1 MIIQYQAVSPG
12 NIHFGNTEQMLQV
25 VVAYVFLHIHG
36 TTMIKEEEA
45 MGFWGERSMEEKRE
59 GNDVIIF

>member
-1 MIIQYQAVSPG
+1 
-12 NIHFGNTEQMLQV
+12 MLQV
-25 VVAYVFLHIHG
+25 VVAYVFLRIHG